1 MFFKKL
7 REKRADEKANKRVQE
22 EVRKAR
28 LEEEKQEEL
37 KKQKAAQ
44 KKAEAA
50 AKKEEKAQE
59 KTSEA
64 KELTSTKKSVKTT
77 SEPAAKKAVKAPAPK
92 ASSNV
97 SGKYE
102 VYPEA
107 GFYKFRLKANNGE
120 ILLVSNGYKTAD
132 GAKKGIETVKKNLEK
147 GLVKFNTD
155 KNGYT
160 QFRISTPN
168 DGRLVITGEIYPS
181 EDSARSAYNST
192 KNFGMTDNIVDLD
205 SIPESEVREWIVS
218 VEKTPKA
225 NGKFECFIDDTDGKW
240 KGRLIASNGQILF
253 VTPSYVSKSGVL
265 KGYEAVKNQID
276 SDLFHVIRDKQNRY
290 QFMVCNASGQILVTG
305 ETYKT
310 KDAAVSAARSTRSF
324 LGDAKIV
331 DAVAEEKAKEKEAKA
346 AAKKEADKA
355 KKKK

>member
-1 MFFKKL
+1 MFFKKF
-7 REKRADEKANKRVQE
+7 REKRADEKANKRIQE
-22 EVRKAR
+22 EVRKTR
-28 LEEEKQEEL
+28 LEEERQEEL

-50 AKKEEKAQE
+50 AKKEDAPVEKKPAPAKKTVKTPAEGTTKKVEKAVPA
-59 KTSEA
+59 KTS
-64 KELTSTKKSVKTT
+64 TG
-77 SEPAAKKAVKAPAPK
+77 
-92 ASSNV
+92 V

-132 GAKKGIETVKKNLEK
+132 GAKKGIDTVKKNLEK
-147 GLVKFNTD
+147 GQVKFNTD

-181 EDSARSAYNST
+181 EDSAKSAYNST
-192 KNFGMTDNIVDLD
+192 RNFGMTDNIVDLD
-205 SIPESEVREWIVS
+205 SIPESEVREWIIS

-225 NGKFECFIDDTDGKW
+225 NGKFECFIDAADQKW
-240 KGRLIASNGQILF
+240 KGRLIASNGQVLF

-276 SDLFHVIRDKQNRY
+276 SDSFHILRDKQNRY

-331 DAVAEEKAKEKEAKA
+331 DVVAEEKAKEKEAKA
-346 AAKKEADKA
+346 AADKDAGKA